1 MPDKIEPQL
10 ATLTGTAPAGDD
22 WLHEIKF
29 DGYRM
34 LVRIDGGKAKFISRG
49 GLDWT
54 AKFPSLAAALGSLGV
69 SQAILDGEVCH
80 EMPSGITNFGALQ
93 ADLSEGKTA
102 HLVFFAFD
110 LLYLDGWVLTRCR
123 LIDRKTLLEPLLPA
137 RLKRIVR
144 YSEHQIGHG
153 PEFFAAA
160 AAVPLEGIVSKKADA
175 PYRPG
180 RGPGWLKVKAS
191 QREEFVVIGWTDP
204 EGSRIGFGSLVLG
217 YYSQATGELT
227 YAGGVGTDFNDKL
240 LRELHGRLKDM
251 AAEDSGV
258 RLPKG
263 IKRSGIHWV
272 RPEIVVE
279 TRFTEW
285 TRDGILRHP
294 AFLGERLDK
303 KASEVVVDREL
314 NPDAKQHNWATRSRR
329 S

>member
-1 MPDKIEPQL
+1 
-10 ATLTGTAPAGDD
+10 
-22 WLHEIKF
+22 
-29 DGYRM
+29 
-34 LVRIDGGKAKFISRG
+34 
-49 GLDWT
+49 
-54 AKFPSLAAALGSLGV
+54 
-69 SQAILDGEVCH
+69 
-80 EMPSGITNFGALQ
+80 
-93 ADLSEGKTA
+93 
-102 HLVFFAFD
+102 
-110 LLYLDGWVLTRCR
+110 

-144 YSEHQIGHG
+144 YSEHHVGHG
-153 PEFFAAA
+153 AEFFAAA

-180 RGPGWLKVKAS
+180 RGPAWLKVKAS

-204 EGSRIGFGSLVLG
+204 EGSRAGFGALVLG
-217 YYSQATGELT
+217 YYNYATGELN
-227 YAGGVGTDFNDKL
+227 YAGGVGTGFNDKML
-240 LRELHGRLKDM
+240 DELHGRLKAM
-251 AAEDSGV
+251 VIEDPGV

-263 IKRSGIHWV
+263 VKRSGIHWV

-303 KASEVVVDREL
+303 KAREVVLDRKLSAE
-314 NPDAKQHNWATRSRR
+314 AKQHHWAKRSRR